1 MSDEKIQAWLNGE
14 GTEKPDSADLNL
26 YQRLYASLAMEPEDR
41 LPGTFSGQVADRV
54 GLRNSHYSPDRV
66 LVILIAIVMGFSSV
80 AAVAVAVTSCAHG
93 TRHGSDATQISAA
106 FAVGY
111 LVIHRDGGFVAGGA
125 GSVIVAFQNH
135 FPLISESVAG

>member
-80 AAVAVAVTSCAHG
+80 AAVAVAVTYVPMELGMDLTPLKSVL
-93 TRHGSDATQISAA
+93 RLPSDTWL
-106 FAVGY
+106 FTGMVV
-111 LVIHRDGGFVAGGA
+111 LLLAGLDRLLLR
-125 GSVIVAFQNH
+125 SRIFSH
-135 FPLISESVAG
+135 

>member
-80 AAVAVAVTSCAHG
+80 AAVAVAVTYVPMELGMDLTPLKSVL
-93 TRHGSDATQISAA
+93 RLPSDTWL
-106 FAVGY
+106 FTGMVV
-111 LVIHRDGGFVAGGA
+111 LLLAGLDRLLLRCR
-125 GSVIVAFQNH
+125 
-135 FPLISESVAG
+135 LIIESVAR

>member
-80 AAVAVAVTSCAHG
+80 AAVAVAVTYVPMELGVDLAPLKSVL
-93 TRHGSDATQISAA
+93 RLPSDTWLFTGMVVLLLAGLDRLLLRSRIIS
-106 FAVGY
+106 
-111 LVIHRDGGFVAGGA
+111 H
-125 GSVIVAFQNH
+125 
-135 FPLISESVAG
+135 

>member
-80 AAVAVAVTSCAHG
+80 AAVAVAVTYVPMELGMDLTPLKSVL
-93 TRHGSDATQISAA
+93 RLPSDTWLFTGMVVLLLAGLDRLLLRSRIIS
-106 FAVGY
+106 
-111 LVIHRDGGFVAGGA
+111 H
-125 GSVIVAFQNH
+125 
-135 FPLISESVAG
+135 

>member
-80 AAVAVAVTSCAHG
+80 AAVAVAVAVTYVPMELGMDLTPLKSVL
-93 TRHGSDATQISAA
+93 RLPSDTWLFTGMVVLLLAGLDRLLLRSRIIS
-106 FAVGY
+106 
-111 LVIHRDGGFVAGGA
+111 H
-125 GSVIVAFQNH
+125 
-135 FPLISESVAG
+135 